1 MITLNED
8 LQKISLILDETF
20 ELPGIQRNY
29 DNSFG
34 RIGKIFSRYG
44 IHHDAKDL
52 RIIFTLGMQE
62 FFDSIPQE
70 QWKLNDPSF
79 IKDSEKYA
87 IKKFKEWFIE
97 QVT

>member
-62 FFDSIPQE
+62 FLIRFL
-70 QWKLNDPSF
+70 KNNGN
-79 IKDSEKYA
+79 
-87 IKKFKEWFIE
+87 
-97 QVT
+97 